1 MFILSLNHRCQ
12 RQKRQQFFLNAS
24 FFAPNYAKRNT
35 KNYGGQRAR
44 AERLIKVTNQIW

>member
-24 FFAPNYAKRNT
+24 FFTLNFAKRNT
-35 KNYGGQRAR
+35 KNCGGQRAR
-44 AERLIKVTNQIW
+44 AERLIKAANQIW